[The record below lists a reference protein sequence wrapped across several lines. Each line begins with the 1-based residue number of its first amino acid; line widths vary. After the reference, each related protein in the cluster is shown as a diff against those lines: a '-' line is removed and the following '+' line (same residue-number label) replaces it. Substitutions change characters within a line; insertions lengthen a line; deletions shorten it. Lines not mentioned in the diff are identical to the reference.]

1 MATFPSSIPP
11 QDVAALVPHARDEGS
26 PSRSKCGTP
35 LLVCADATA
44 LRSGRSALES
54 AGFAVSRAA
63 GWTEALALSQELQP
77 GVVLVDDAFPTGDGG
92 RLCEALRRL
101 PGGSELPVL
110 MICRN
115 RASIDRALE
124 AGATDVVGKPLDWQV
139 VSRRLARLEKAFRTT
154 QELEHSQA
162 MLAEARRVAAD
173 ASVRL
178 EGQGAFDSLTG
189 LPSRAH
195 LDRLV
200 ERALASSRHA
210 GAGVAVLFL
219 DLDRFTEINDSLGRQ
234 GGDEAL
240 KQVAHR
246 LAECLRKTDLLGRHA
261 PGYLQAAARLSGDEF
276 ALMLTGVL
284 DEEALSRFARV
295 VLDMLSRPIPVG
307 GTEVFLSASIGISFS
322 SGPGSPSKL
331 VQEAE
336 TALYEAKKRGGATF
350 WLYRASLSGAAESK
364 LGLDRRLR
372 AAFDRG
378 ELCLYYQPVVESS
391 SGRVVAAEALLRWA
405 DPSRGLVS
413 PLEFI
418 PVAEDTGLMTTI
430 GAWVLRQASRQLRAW
445 MDGGLPA
452 IRMAVNVSRCQLRR
466 GDFPATVQ
474 RVLEEVGLD
483 PWLLELE
490 ISERGALRDEP
501 AILAQFRE
509 LKTMGVRIIVDD
521 FGTGQSGIAFL
532 RQFPLDGLKI
542 DRSFVRHLTE
552 DLDDAAII
560 SAIIAMAHRLRLDVV
575 AEGVEQQAQA
585 DILREYGC
593 ADVQGYLFSRPL
605 PSQEFCRTV
614 QARDGMAH
622 LSPSSG
628 LLPA

>member
-1 MATFPSSIPP
+1 MATSGTAPISGAAVISGATPMRGPMPTFGAAAISGAIATPGPMPISGAAATCGATDSPRRRPSTSGSTSSRAMATFPSSIPP

-115 RASIDRALE
+115 RASIGRALE

-154 QELEHSQA
+154 QQLDRSQA
-162 MLAEARRVAAD
+162 MLAEVRRVAAD

-246 LAECLRKTDLLGRHA
+246 LAECLRK
-261 PGYLQAAARLSGDEF
+261 
-276 ALMLTGVL
+276 
-284 DEEALSRFARV
+284 
-295 VLDMLSRPIPVG
+295 
-307 GTEVFLSASIGISFS
+307 
-322 SGPGSPSKL
+322 
-331 VQEAE
+331 
-336 TALYEAKKRGGATF
+336 
-350 WLYRASLSGAAESK
+350 
-364 LGLDRRLR
+364 
-372 AAFDRG
+372 
-378 ELCLYYQPVVESS
+378 
-391 SGRVVAAEALLRWA
+391 
-405 DPSRGLVS
+405 
-413 PLEFI
+413 
-418 PVAEDTGLMTTI
+418 
-430 GAWVLRQASRQLRAW
+430 
-445 MDGGLPA
+445 
-452 IRMAVNVSRCQLRR
+452 
-466 GDFPATVQ
+466 
-474 RVLEEVGLD
+474 
-483 PWLLELE
+483 
-490 ISERGALRDEP
+490 
-501 AILAQFRE
+501 
-509 LKTMGVRIIVDD
+509 
-521 FGTGQSGIAFL
+521 
-532 RQFPLDGLKI
+532 
-542 DRSFVRHLTE
+542 
-552 DLDDAAII
+552 
-560 SAIIAMAHRLRLDVV
+560 
-575 AEGVEQQAQA
+575 
-585 DILREYGC
+585 
-593 ADVQGYLFSRPL
+593 
-605 PSQEFCRTV
+605 
-614 QARDGMAH
+614 
-622 LSPSSG
+622 
-628 LLPA
+628 